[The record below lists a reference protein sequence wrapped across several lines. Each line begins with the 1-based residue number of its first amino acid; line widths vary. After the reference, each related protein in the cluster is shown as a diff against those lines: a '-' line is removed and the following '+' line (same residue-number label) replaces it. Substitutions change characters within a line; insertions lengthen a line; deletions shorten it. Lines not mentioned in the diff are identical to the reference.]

1 MRIKAEER
9 RGKKR
14 GRGEKNGEERKR
26 EEIVI
31 NDRGRVKRR
40 G

>member
-1 MRIKAEER
+1 VRIKAEER
-9 RGKKR
+9 RGNER

-31 NDRGRVKRR
+31 RDRG
-40 G
+40 